1 MSTTEIIEEEI
12 YDRDRDRDLDLL
24 VLSLVSSA
32 ELKWNWKFYTFYLKH
47 IQPHI
52 HDRLG
57 NCSLKCSYSF
67 TCRIDNAYPLRFLGV
82 ILLDLLL
89 GEFSLN
95 QNVDE

>member
-1 MSTTEIIEEEI
+1 MELEILYI
-12 YDRDRDRDLDLL
+12 LL
-24 VLSLVSSA
+24 
-32 ELKWNWKFYTFYLKH
+32 ETY
-47 IQPHI
+47 PHI
-52 HDRLG
+52 HDPLG

-89 GEFSLN
+89 GELSLN